1 MPVSAFTRA
10 LAGKLALFKRPIE
23 AVFALEASIAAAWA
37 SNAHWRLHLANRGLP
52 PAPEYY
58 NHKLDLYWMWPAT
71 RNSLWLERG
80 VYSMLAIKPDSKM
93 LEVCCGD
100 GFNSYYFYSKKAA
113 SLTAV
118 DFDPQAIK
126 YARKHY
132 NLPNV
137 NFQVAD
143 IRSNVPEGDY
153 DNVVWDGA
161 IEHFTESEI
170 ESVMPVLKTRL
181 AKRQGILS
189 GYTIVERPDGRK
201 SLEQHEYEFKSK
213 EDLLRFIAPHF
224 KHAIVFET
232 LFPERHNLYFWA
244 SDGEIPFAADWAG
257 AARSQN

>member
-10 LAGKLALFKRPIE
+10 LATKLAIFKRPAE
-23 AVFALEASIAAAWA
+23 AVFALEAAIAAAWA

-58 NHKLDLYWMWPAT
+58 NHKLDLYWQWPAT

-80 VYSMLAIKPDSKM
+80 VYSMLAIKPNSQM

-100 GFNSYYFYSKKAA
+100 GFNSYFFYSKKAA
-113 SLTAV
+113 NLTAV
-118 DFDPQAIK
+118 DFDPQAIA
-126 YARKHY
+126 YAKRHY
-132 NLPNV
+132 TLPNV
-137 NFQVAD
+137 RFQVAD
-143 IRSNVPEGDY
+143 IRTDLPGGDY

-189 GYTIVERPDGRK
+189 GYTIIERHDGKK

-224 KHAIVFET
+224 KNAIVFET
-232 LFPERHNLYFWA
+232 VFPERHNLYFWA
-244 SDGEIPFAADWAG
+244 GDGEIPFAADWAG
-257 AARSQN
+257 AVRSQN